1 MKDKDLL
8 GLKLKEIMEED
19 SRDIGLSSELID
31 NIISSR
37 KKIWRDAVHDFLNR
51 EIEISIAPIVVV
63 IAILFIVTMVP
74 KDIFKEENI
83 EIIKIGNSQMI
94 IREGREVVYN
104 DEG

>member
-37 KKIWRDAVHDFLNR
+37 KKTWRDTVHDFLNR
-51 EIEISIAPIVVV
+51 EIEISIAPIVVGIV
-63 IAILFIVTMVP
+63 ILFIVTMVP
-74 KDIFKEENI
+74 KDIFKDENI

>member
-37 KKIWRDAVHDFLNR
+37 KKTWRDAVHDFLNR
-51 EIEISIAPIVVV
+51 EIEISIAPIVVGIV
-63 IAILFIVTMVP
+63 ILFIVTMVP

>member
-37 KKIWRDAVHDFLNR
+37 KKTWRDTVHDFLNR
-51 EIEISIAPIVVV
+51 EIEIGRATSELQSQQIVSRM
-63 IAILFIVTMVP
+63 TSSDW
-74 KDIFKEENI
+74 K
-83 EIIKIGNSQMI
+83 
-94 IREGREVVYN
+94 
-104 DEG
+104 